1 MDESTNDIRKY
12 INELTYDV
20 RKYINELTF
29 DVRKYVNE
37 LTYVLIPSI
46 IDYIPSKSILLEQ
59 FLRKL
64 NNILK
69 TRFWN

>member
-1 MDESTNDIRKY
+1 MDESTNDVRKY
-12 INELTYDV
+12 VNELTYDV
-20 RKYINELTF
+20 RKY
-29 DVRKYVNE
+29 VNE
-37 LTYVLIPSI
+37 STYVLIPSI

-69 TRFWN
+69 TRF